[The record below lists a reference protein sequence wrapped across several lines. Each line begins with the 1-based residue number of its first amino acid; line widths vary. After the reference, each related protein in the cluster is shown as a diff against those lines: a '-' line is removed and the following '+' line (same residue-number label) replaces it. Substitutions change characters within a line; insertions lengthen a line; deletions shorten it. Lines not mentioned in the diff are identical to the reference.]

1 MRAALTVVFYHSELL
16 VDVDNITEINVIWF
30 IIKVPECTLII
41 IKKKTT
47 TGAWKVEE
55 ADS

>member
-1 MRAALTVVFYHSELL
+1 MRAALAVVFYHSELL

-41 IKKKTT
+41 KKTTT